1 MQYYRIGLQAQR
13 SGRKLRRVRLYT
25 HLQKQKISGDFVM
38 TRSGKLIGL
47 VVAAALVALTTL
59 ATAQVRDAVYRG
71 TLVCDK
77 LPFSAGKGREAIE
90 VTISGNS
97 VRYTHV
103 VRLRDAVEAVKERGS
118 GTLSGLDINLQGSW
132 KSGSRQ
138 YEAKYGGSFVR
149 RHADLKGT
157 QTWTDGGKT
166 ITRTC
171 SGTIK
176 RPLRIFL
183 PRDKK

>member
-1 MQYYRIGLQAQR
+1 M
-13 SGRKLRRVRLYT
+13 RLYT
-25 HLQKQKISGDFVM
+25 RLQNQKILGDVVM
-38 TRSGKLIGL
+38 TRSGNLIGL
-47 VVAAALVALTTL
+47 VVAAALAALTTS

-77 LPFSAGKGREAIE
+77 LPFSAGRDREAIE
-90 VTISGNS
+90 VTISGNA
-97 VRYTHV
+97 VKYTHV
-103 VRLRDAVEAVKERGS
+103 VRFRDAVEPVKERGS

-132 KSGSRQ
+132 KSGNRQ

-149 RHADLKGT
+149 RHADLKGI

-171 SGTIK
+171 LGTIK

-183 PRDKK
+183 PRKKK

>member
-1 MQYYRIGLQAQR
+1 MAR
-13 SGRKLRRVRLYT
+13 SGN
-25 HLQKQKISGDFVM
+25 
-38 TRSGKLIGL
+38 LIGL
-47 VVAAALVALTTL
+47 VVAAALAALATS

-77 LPFSAGKGREAIE
+77 LPFSGGKGREAIE
-90 VTISGNS
+90 VTISGKS
-97 VRYTHV
+97 VKYTHV
-103 VRLRDAVEAVKERGS
+103 VRFRDTVERVKERGS

-132 KSGSRQ
+132 KSGNRQ

-183 PRDKK
+183 PREKK